1 MVNFFDLDI
10 KRVIMHTV
18 LSKESGQEHAVAI
31 ESSDLLEIDEN
42 ALYTIL
48 ERLGDASEKKSKAF
62 HLEIGDAH
70 QSSFWGYAKDLR
82 ESSDPQF
89 IQYTQKITQLLAQ
102 AQTSSSFPS
111 GYLII
116 IDAVTGENKEVVIAI
131 KAELQNAFIHHQASL
146 QLLENVF
153 LTPSQKLF
161 KFGVIY
167 RYDDFEKEEL
177 RPNLETPNDEWG
189 CFLFDD
195 QFRPEAKPAEYFY
208 SDFLGF
214 TVEHNPKIQ
223 TKKFYEA
230 TEMFI
235 QNYVDDLTEKTDMF
249 QQLDYEFTGNE
260 DSQLSPDMFG
270 SNNFKPDLKQ
280 QYNNE
285 IVKYL
290 PKEIN
295 KDATLITSN
304 LKSKKITFPNG
315 IKIGG
320 PQTSM
325 ESNVEVLT
333 SNEDL
338 KEINLSQS
346 SYTLVKIMGKPYSKE

>member
-1 MVNFFDLDI
+1 MVNFYDLNI

-18 LSKESGQEHAVAI
+18 LSKDVGQEHALAM
-31 ESSDLLEIDEN
+31 ESQELLEVDET
-42 ALYTIL
+42 AMYTLL
-48 ERLGDASEKKSKAF
+48 ERLSEASEKKTKAF
-62 HLEIGDAH
+62 NLELGATH

-111 GYLII
+111 GYLLI
-116 IDAVTGENKEVVIAI
+116 IDATTGEDKEVVIAI
-131 KAELQNAFIHHQASL
+131 KAELQNAFIYHDSSL

-153 LTPSQKLF
+153 LSPSQKLF
-161 KFGVIY
+161 KFGVVY
-167 RYDDFEKEEL
+167 KYDDYDKQELKDDLEES
-177 RPNLETPNDEWG
+177 NNEWG

-195 QFRPEAKPAEYFY
+195 QFRAESKPAEYFY

-230 TEMFI
+230 TEIFI
-235 QNYVDDLTEKTDMF
+235 QNYVDNLDDKKEMFEKLDHEFNFNEEPNLSPNQFASSNFKTD
-249 QQLDYEFTGNE
+249 
-260 DSQLSPDMFG
+260 
-270 SNNFKPDLKQ
+270 LKD

-290 PKEIN
+290 PKEIV
-295 KDATLITSN
+295 KDATLISSN
-304 LKSKKITFPNG
+304 LKSKKITFPSN
-315 IKIGG
+315 IKVSG
-320 PQTSM
+320 PQSAM
-325 ESNVEVLT
+325 ETNVQVLT
-333 SNEDL
+333 NNEELKDL
-338 KEINLSQS
+338 NLSQS
-346 SYTLVKIMGKPYSKE
+346 SYTIVKIMGKPYSKE